1 MNYGYINELYK
12 MKIAVYGRPFNDG
25 VALPYI
31 QQVFDI
37 LKHHAVDIYV
47 HPQLHDY
54 LKDTIKSVNYTVLDC
69 TGQLKGFIDLF
80 LTLGGDGT
88 LLDMVTVIRDTGIP
102 VIGINFGRLGF
113 LASINKNDIAAA
125 INAVVNRQFT
135 LDSRELLSLDSE
147 LEIFGKDNFA
157 LNDITIHKRDD
168 SAMITTHV
176 FLDEE
181 FLNSYWGDG
190 IIISTSTGST
200 AYSLSCGGPI
210 IFPQSNSIVL
220 TPNAPH
226 NLNVRPI
233 VLPDTSTLAF
243 DVECRGNNYLISC
256 DSRTAIIDKTMR
268 FKVTKAGFKLNLIR
282 LNNESYLSTLRNKLL
297 WGLDVRNY

>member
-1 MNYGYINELYK
+1 
-12 MKIAVYGRPFNDG
+12 
-25 VALPYI
+25 
-31 QQVFDI
+31 VFDN
-37 LKHHAVDIYV
+37 LAMHGVEIYV
-47 HPQLHDY
+47 HRRLCDF
-54 LKDTIKSVNYTVLDC
+54 LKDNAISVAHKTLENGDE
-69 TGQLKGFIDLF
+69 LKGFIDLF

-88 LLDMVTVIRDTGIP
+88 LLDMVAVIRDSGIP
-102 VIGINFGRLGF
+102 VVGINFGRLGF
-113 LASINKNDIAAA
+113 LASINKNDIDAA
-125 INAVVNRQFT
+125 IYAVVNKQFT
-135 LDSRELLSLDSE
+135 LDSRELLCINSE
-147 LEIFGKDNFA
+147 QDIFGKDNFA

-168 SAMITTHV
+168 AAMITTHV
-176 FLDEE
+176 FLNKE

-210 IFPQSNSIVL
+210 IFPESNSIVL

-233 VLPDTSTLAF
+233 VLPDTSVLAF
-243 DVECRGNNYLISC
+243 DVECRSNNYLISC
-256 DSRTAIIDKTMR
+256 DSRTAVIEKNMR
-268 FKVTKAGFKLNLIR
+268 FEVRKADFKLNLIR

>member
-1 MNYGYINELYK
+1 MN
-12 MKIAVYGRPFNDG
+12 IAVYGRPFNDG

-37 LKHHAVDIYV
+37 LTHHGVDIYV

-54 LKDTIKSVNYTVLDC
+54 LKDSIKAVNYTVLDC

-88 LLDMVTVIRDTGIP
+88 LLDMVTVIRDTCIP

-135 LDSRELLSLDSE
+135 LDSRELLSLESE
-147 LEIFGKDNFA
+147 LELFGKDNFA

-210 IFPQSNSIVL
+210 IFPQSKSIVI

-243 DVECRGNNYLISC
+243 DVECRNNNYLISC

-268 FKVTKAGFKLNLIR
+268 FKVKKAGFKLNLIR

>member
-1 MNYGYINELYK
+1 
-12 MKIAVYGRPFNDG
+12 MKIAIYGRPFNDP
-25 VALPYI
+25 VVLPYI
-31 QQVFDI
+31 REVFDI
-37 LKHHAVDIYV
+37 LTQHKVEIYI
-47 HPQLHDY
+47 HQQLHNY
-54 LKDTIKSVNYTVLDC
+54 LKDNISTVQDKML
-69 TGQLKGFIDLF
+69 GPGEKIKGFIDLF

-88 LLDMVTVIRDTGIP
+88 LLDMVTVISDSGIP
-102 VIGINFGRLGF
+102 IVGINFGRLGF
-113 LASINKNDIAAA
+113 LASINKSDIAAA
-125 INAVVNRQFT
+125 IHAVVNKQFT
-135 LDSRELLSLDSE
+135 LDSRELLRIDSE

-176 FLDEE
+176 FLDKE

-210 IFPQSNSIVL
+210 IFPESNSMVL
-220 TPNAPH
+220 TPVSPH

-233 VLPDTSTLAF
+233 VLPDSSVLSF
-243 DVECRGNNYLISC
+243 DVEYRSANYLVSC
-256 DSRTAIIDKTMR
+256 DSRTAVIEKTMR
-268 FKVTKAGFKLNLIR
+268 FTVSKAGFKLNLIR

-297 WGLDVRNY
+297 WGLDARNY

>member
-1 MNYGYINELYK
+1 
-12 MKIAVYGRPFNDG
+12 MKIAVYGRQFNDP
-25 VALPYI
+25 VVTPFI
-31 QQVFDI
+31 QQVFDS
-37 LKHHAVDIYV
+37 LAQHGVEIYV
-47 HPQLHDY
+47 YKVLNDY
-54 LKDTIKSVNYTVLDC
+54 LLENIKTVSCKLLDGTENL
-69 TGQLKGFIDLF
+69 TGLVDLV

-88 LLDMVTVIRDTGIP
+88 LLDMVAIIRDSGIP

-113 LASINKNDIAAA
+113 LASINKNDIEAA
-125 INAVVNRQFT
+125 IYAVVNKQFS
-135 LDSRELLSLDSE
+135 LDSRELLCIDSE
-147 LEIFGKDNFA
+147 EEVFGKDNFA

-168 SAMITTHV
+168 AAMITTHV
-176 FLDEE
+176 FLNKE

-210 IFPQSNSIVL
+210 IFPESNSIVL

-233 VLPDTSTLAF
+233 VLPDTSVLAF
-243 DVECRGNNYLISC
+243 DVECRSNNYLISC

-268 FKVTKAGFKLNLIR
+268 FRVCKAPFSLNLVR

>member
-1 MNYGYINELYK
+1 MR
-12 MKIAVYGRPFNDG
+12 IAIYGRQFNDP
-25 VALPYI
+25 VVVPYI
-31 QQVFDI
+31 RQVFDN
-37 LKHHAVDIYV
+37 LSMHGVEIYV
-47 HPQLHDY
+47 HPQLCDFLRENAISSSFKTLENIDK
-54 LKDTIKSVNYTVLDC
+54 LKD
-69 TGQLKGFIDLF
+69 FIDLF

-88 LLDMVTVIRDTGIP
+88 LLDMVAVIRDSGIP
-102 VIGINFGRLGF
+102 VVGINFGRLGF
-113 LASINKNDIAAA
+113 LASINKNDIDAA
-125 INAVVNRQFT
+125 IYAVVNRQFT
-135 LDSRELLSLDSE
+135 LDSRELLCINSE
-147 LEIFGKDNFA
+147 QEVFGKDNFA

-168 SAMITTHV
+168 AAMITTHV
-176 FLDEE
+176 FLNKE

-210 IFPQSNSIVL
+210 IFPESNSIVL

-233 VLPDTSTLAF
+233 VLPDTSILAF
-243 DVECRGNNYLISC
+243 DVECRSNNYLISC
-256 DSRTAIIDKTMR
+256 DSRTAVIEKNMR
-268 FKVTKAGFKLNLIR
+268 FEVKKADFKLNLIR

>member
-1 MNYGYINELYK
+1 
-12 MKIAVYGRPFNDG
+12 MKIAIYGRPFNDPA
-25 VALPYI
+25 VLPYI

-37 LKHHAVDIYV
+37 LKQHGVVIYV
-47 HPQLHDY
+47 HSQLHTY
-54 LKDTIKSVNYTVLDC
+54 LQGNISTVQYNVLENTDRIKEFV
-69 TGQLKGFIDLF
+69 DLF

-88 LLDMVTVIRDTGIP
+88 ILDMVPMIRDTGIP
-102 VIGINFGRLGF
+102 IIGINFGRLGF
-113 LASINKNDIAAA
+113 LASINKSDIESA
-125 INAVVNRQFT
+125 IHAVINHQFT
-135 LDSRELLSLDSE
+135 LDSRELLSVSSE
-147 LEIFGKDNFA
+147 LEIFGNDNFA

-210 IFPQSNSIVL
+210 IFPQSNNIVL
-220 TPNAPH
+220 TPIAPH

-233 VLPDTSTLAF
+233 VLPDTSTIAF
-243 DVECRGNNYLISC
+243 DVECRSANYLISC
-256 DSRTAIIDKTMR
+256 DSKTAIINKSMR
-268 FKVTKAGFKLNLIR
+268 FHVKKAEFKLNLIR

-297 WGLDVRNY
+297 WGLDTRNY